1 MEDVSQQIH
10 FSRDT
15 TLKSWRTGH
24 GIAGDISQPSSLN
37 IPASSLFLSFM
48 PYQLTSKFLLSDYTD
63 LQKLPSGSATFL
75 RQCHL
80 EVAYYQSSV
89 YVSLTRPLYQR

>member
-1 MEDVSQQIH
+1 MPYK
-10 FSRDT
+10 
-15 TLKSWRTGH
+15 LKSK
-24 GIAGDISQPSSLN
+24 L
-37 IPASSLFLSFM
+37 
-48 PYQLTSKFLLSDYTD
+48 LLSDYPE

-89 YVSLTRPLYQR
+89 YVSLTRSLYQQ